1 MGSRLWLLALLRGA
15 GGLTILDP
23 ATGPSSELL
32 STTFRYFGPERFEP
46 VNVSAARVVA
56 LEAAELRECCRG
68 GRGDAELAAAFG
80 GAVVVYSLMEA
91 ECSPADTYAMLDGA
105 GATAVVTIEGFSVPG
120 SLVYAHSGGF
130 YDGGA
135 TPFLAVGSCAPA
147 QQGPGSPP
155 GGPEAWL
162 ECVGATAPGASLVL
176 APTENRW
183 LELFEDPF
191 CVFYARIMLPLALWS
206 AALVAWRVR
215 LARAREPG
223 GEDSHTVWLLCTLE
237 TGYSAVYGAVMA
249 LGGGPVLSAPL
260 LSIEAQFFFAPGMWG
275 FNTFNTLLLAAH
287 FTVENPAKQGGVA
300 DRAARKDALWRRHR
314 GALALMG
321 AATVG
326 VQLVTCAAHAAFHL
340 ATARVLAIAAA
351 FGIGHVLSFIFF
363 FYVACS
369 RGFSLLTAL
378 SLVRGAKR
386 GEFLLYVYFLFAA
399 AVLQLLQCVS
409 KSARAV

>member
-1 MGSRLWLLALLRGA
+1 MGGRLCHNLWLLLLLREA

-23 ATGPSSELL
+23 ATGPSRELL
-32 STTFRYFGPERFEP
+32 STTFHFLGPERFET
-46 VNVSAARVVA
+46 VNVSAALVVA
-56 LEAAELRECCRG
+56 LEAEELREYCRG
-68 GRGDAELAAAFG
+68 RRSDAKLEAAFG
-80 GAVVVYSLMEA
+80 DAVVVYSLMES

-105 GATAVVTIEGFSVPG
+105 GARAVVTIEGFAVPG
-120 SLVYAHSGGF
+120 SLVFAHSGGGD
-130 YDGGA
+130 YGGT
-135 TPFLAVGSCAPA
+135 TPFLAVGSCAPE

-162 ECVGATAPGASLVL
+162 ECVGATAPGARLVL
-176 APTENRW
+176 MPTANRW
-183 LELFEDPF
+183 RELFEDPF

-237 TGYSAVYGAVMA
+237 AGYSSVYGAVMA

-260 LSIEAQFFFAPGMWG
+260 LSIELQFFFAPGMWG
-275 FNTFNTLLLAAH
+275 FNTFTTLLLAAH

-314 GALALMG
+314 GVLALMA

-326 VQLVTCAAHAAFHL
+326 VQLVTCAAHAAFRL

-351 FGIGHVLSFIFF
+351 FVVAHVLSFVFF
-363 FYVACS
+363 LYVACS

-399 AVLQLLQCVS
+399 AVLQLVQ
-409 KSARAV
+409 